1 MSDRYP
7 DPCPDTGRRR
17 VTVAEG
23 HARPDSLVDTWAY
36 WFNPEARALGL
47 ECWKLVEGTDAH
59 TRDGLYDVDFANG
72 TYRTAR
78 GDEFLYINP
87 KDYEALQCGK

>member
-17 VTVAEG
+17 VTVAEW
-23 HARPDSLVDTWAY
+23 HTRPDSLIDTWAY
-36 WFNPEARALGL
+36 QYNPEADALGV

-59 TRDGLYDVDFANG
+59 VRDGLYDIDFANG

-78 GDEFLYINP
+78 GDEPLYINP
-87 KDYEALQCGK
+87 KDYEALKCGK